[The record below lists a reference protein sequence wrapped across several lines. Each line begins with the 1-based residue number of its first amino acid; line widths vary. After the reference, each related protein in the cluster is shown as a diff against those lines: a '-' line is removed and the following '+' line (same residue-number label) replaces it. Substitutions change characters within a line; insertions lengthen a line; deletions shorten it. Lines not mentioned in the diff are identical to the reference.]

1 MRKLKFI
8 DLFAGLGG
16 FHFALH
22 DLGHTCVFASEINE
36 DLRPLYKINHGVDC
50 SGDINAI
57 DISTIPAHDV
67 ICAGFP
73 CQPFSKAGK
82 QNGLQDK
89 TNGNFFDRIMEIADY
104 HQPEYI
110 FLENVPNLRGHDGG
124 NTWAYIQEKLS
135 INYEVKDK
143 TVSPHIFGVPQ
154 HRSRFY
160 IVCRLKS
167 KGGLVNFEF
176 PEGDFTGTLSI
187 NSIIEPDPEE
197 YTVLRKD
204 SLNHLKIWQEFL
216 DHLKSEEVPRFP
228 IWAMEFG
235 ATYPFENEAPI
246 KQNLNDLKKYKG
258 KFGENV
264 EGHSYDDVLSC
275 LPNYARTDQSEF
287 PHWKKYY
294 IRANREFY
302 IKHQIWLD
310 KWIPKI
316 LDFENSHQKLEWNCG
331 NKIELNIEDKII
343 QFRPSGIRVKM
354 PNFSPALVINS
365 TQIPVFPWLGRYMTP
380 REASRLQCM
389 DDLKEFPKTTSK
401 AFKAFG
407 NAVNVCVVKKIAI
420 NLFKLNNQ

>member
-16 FHFALH
+16 FHFALQ

-82 QNGLQDK
+82 QNGLQDE
-89 TNGNFFDRIMEIADY
+89 TNGNFFNRIMEIADY

-110 FLENVPNLRGHDGG
+110 FLENVPNLRGHDAG

-167 KGGLVNFEF
+167 KGGLADFNF

-246 KQNLNDLKKYKG
+246 KQSLNDLKNYK
-258 KFGENV
+258 
-264 EGHSYDDVLSC
+264 L
-275 LPNYARTDQSEF
+275 A
-287 PHWKKYY
+287 
-294 IRANREFY
+294 A
-302 IKHQIWLD
+302 
-310 KWIPKI
+310 
-316 LDFENSHQKLEWNCG
+316 
-331 NKIELNIEDKII
+331 
-343 QFRPSGIRVKM
+343 
-354 PNFSPALVINS
+354 
-365 TQIPVFPWLGRYMTP
+365 
-380 REASRLQCM
+380 
-389 DDLKEFPKTTSK
+389 
-401 AFKAFG
+401 
-407 NAVNVCVVKKIAI
+407 
-420 NLFKLNNQ
+420 